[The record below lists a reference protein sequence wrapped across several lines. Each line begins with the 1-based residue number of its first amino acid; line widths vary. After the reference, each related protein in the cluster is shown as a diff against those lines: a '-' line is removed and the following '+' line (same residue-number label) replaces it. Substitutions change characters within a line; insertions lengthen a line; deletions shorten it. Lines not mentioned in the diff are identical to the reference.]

1 MNYKIL
7 IFGVT
12 GMLGHVAYKNLPN
25 YDNKF
30 KILGIIRNKKDKKL
44 FNENKTNKI
53 IIFNDFKN
61 YEKIKN
67 LLNIYKPDIILNALG
82 LIKQKKNTN
91 DADFFY
97 FNTVFPKI
105 LEHISKDKYKII
117 NISTDCVFDGI
128 SGNFKENSKNLST
141 DIYGLSKYF
150 GEIQSF
156 NNLTLRTSIIGH
168 EIKNHLSLLDWFL
181 NNNLK
186 KINGFKNAYFSGLTT
201 NELVRVIFEII
212 DKYPNLK
219 GVYHVSSKKIS
230 KFNLLKKIKKIYNI
244 DKNIIAKYDPKINR
258 SLNSSKFKKITGI
271 KVNSWDQMIIKMKND
286 NS

>member
-7 IFGVT
+7 IFGAT
-12 GMLGHVAYKNLPN
+12 GMLGHVAYNNLAKYDKN
-25 YDNKF
+25 F
-30 KILGIIRNKKDKKL
+30 KILGIIRDKKDKKL

-53 IIFNDFKN
+53 KIFNDFKN

-67 LLNIYKPDIILNALG
+67 LLHTYKPNIILNALG
-82 LIKQKKNTN
+82 LIKQKKSP
-91 DADFFY
+91 DEADFFY
-97 FNTVFPKI
+97 LNTVFPKI

-150 GEIQSF
+150 GEIQFF

-181 NNNLK
+181 YNNNK
-186 KINGFKNAYFSGLTT
+186 KIYGFKNAYFTGLTT
-201 NELVRVIFEII
+201 NELVRIIFEII
-212 DKYPNLK
+212 DKHPSLK

-230 KFNLLKKIKKIYNI
+230 KFDLLKKIKKIYNT
-244 DKNIIAKYDPKINR
+244 DKNIIAKYNPKINR
-258 SLNSSKFKKITGI
+258 SLDSSKFKKITGI
-271 KVNSWDQMIIKMKND
+271 KINSWDQMIKKMKND
-286 NS
+286 NN